1 MYYEISTIVRF
12 NCRLT
17 VSGKGP
23 PPQLGTSVSCRD
35 NNLIHYLTMQM
46 FLTPGCSLVSLAG
59 NYTVAVDHYIIL
71 PLSSMVCSAKD
82 MIHTTPL
89 LQYPPPEF

>member
-23 PPQLGTSVSCRD
+23 PPRLGTSVSCRD

-46 FLTPGCSLVSLAG
+46 FSTLGCSLQLQKCAAVPSLHSFL
-59 NYTVAVDHYIIL
+59 VLSDIL
-71 PLSSMVCSAKD
+71 RCHQD
-82 MIHTTPL
+82 
-89 LQYPPPEF
+89 